1 MGTGV
6 FTDGMFYLSLCFC
19 IAIVDSPTSHLH
31 LSNVSSGSPHTF
43 PALSL
48 SSCLYA
54 VCDYPTCAEFFP
66 LRALRSPCLCLS
78 HVLVAFCV
86 PGPCRPL
93 SVSLVVVPNGFVTGP
108 PSRALSP
115 SVDPSCPD
123 VVRHLCG
130 GTAPVSLIFSFES
143 LLLLTSLHVLH
154 RSITISTHWPNPLVK
169 MFGDHYHFYLCASDV
184 CSLCLIPHHVV
195 SRS

>member
-1 MGTGV
+1 MVCSTFHYAFV
-6 FTDGMFYLSLCFC
+6 SRSL
-19 IAIVDSPTSHLH
+19 IRPHPT
-31 LSNVSSGSPHTF
+31 
-43 PALSL
+43 
-48 SSCLYA
+48 YI
-54 VCDYPTCAEFFP
+54 YPMFP
-66 LRALRSPCLCLS
+66 LDPRTPFLHSPCL
-78 HVLVAFCV
+78 VAYMLFVTIPCV
-86 PGPCRPL
+86 PNFFPFVLCVAPVCVCHMSSL
-93 SVSLVVVPNGFVTGP
+93 PFVSLDLVVLCLF
-108 PSRALSP
+108 LSLLFP
-115 SVDPSCPD
+115 MASLLVLLLGLCLLSVDPSCPD
-123 VVRHLCG
+123 AVRHLCG